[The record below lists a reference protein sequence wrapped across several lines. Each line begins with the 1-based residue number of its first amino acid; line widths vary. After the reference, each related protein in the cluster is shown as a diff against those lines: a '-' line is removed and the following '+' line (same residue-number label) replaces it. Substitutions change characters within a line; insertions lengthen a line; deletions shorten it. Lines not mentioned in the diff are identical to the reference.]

1 MCRIH
6 SATLR
11 SSGRRGHAV
20 VEVALLAPWVFFLF
34 AGALDMGFY
43 LYSALAVENAARVAA
58 LHISASSDV
67 AADPNVTQFARTYV
81 CNELRM
87 LPNVGSTC
95 PNSILSV
102 AVPAQPFSGTD
113 GDAATQVTVTYTS
126 VPLIPIPG
134 LRLGAQGQWTFT
146 RSVQMRL

>member
-1 MCRIH
+1 MCDSTR
-6 SATLR
+6 TKKQ
-11 SSGRRGHAV
+11 RGHAV
-20 VEVALLAPWVFFLF
+20 IEVALLAPWIFFLF

-43 LYSALAVENAARVAA
+43 MYSALAVENAARVAA
-58 LHISASSDV
+58 LHVGASTDV
-67 AADPNVTQFARTYV
+67 AADPAAAQFARTYV

-95 PNSILSV
+95 PSTVVSV
-102 AVPAQPFSGTD
+102 SVPAQPFTGSD
-113 GDAATQVTVTYTS
+113 GDAATQVSVTYTT

-134 LRLGAQGQWTFT
+134 LSPGPSGQWTFT